1 MKWTKGSSHGILVA
15 GGEGPGLESRQLFN
29 PVDITVDKKAPVFI
43 TDGGNYSHRVTR
55 WSNGSKLCEIL
66 ASSSSYSITGITL
79 DNKEEYLYVIY
90 YWEHKIVK
98 LGKAGKSA
106 PVVIPTQG
114 LSYQNAFYVSNKYSE
129 RVLTWVVNES
139 EPIVMAGGNRL
150 WNETESLSDPAGIV
164 VDQSGAIYVTNA
176 WGNRII
182 RIPPTGE
189 KGYSIFDNVG
199 SSSNSG
205 NIRKPYGL
213 AMDRHGN

>member
-1 MKWTKGSSHGILVA
+1 
-15 GGEGPGLESRQLFN
+15 
-29 PVDITVDKKAPVFI
+29 
-43 TDGGNYSHRVTR
+43 
-55 WSNGSKLCEIL
+55 
-66 ASSSSYSITGITL
+66 
-79 DNKEEYLYVIY
+79 
-90 YWEHKIVK
+90 
-98 LGKAGKSA
+98 
-106 PVVIPTQG
+106 
-114 LSYQNAFYVSNKYSE
+114 
-129 RVLTWVVNES
+129 
-139 EPIVMAGGNRL
+139 MAGGNRL